1 VRALNGGG
9 FSRFVELFRSV
20 LAQQFVYVEAPR
32 DAIAPQQRFVNQAA
46 ELKRIGAA
54 QKRHEAGLTETFTS
68 IQNRAFRGGL

>member
-1 VRALNGGG
+1 MGIIKNLPIPSVPL
-9 FSRFVELFRSV
+9 EL
-20 LAQQFVYVEAPR
+20 
-32 DAIAPQQRFVNQAA
+32 QQRFVNQAA